1 MLDMSHDDAI
11 FPNKIWLFY
20 AIRYSFNSSFD
31 LETDLYMHEYNE
43 IYKYNKKMLELILMF
58 F

>member
-1 MLDMSHDDAI
+1 MSHDDAI

-31 LETDLYMHEYNE
+31 LETDLYMHEYNQ